1 MMIWLKRMALALI
14 GRLLSRDLG
23 AAETASA
30 LEAERAAANEAPTSR
45 EETAARLDRG
55 GF

>member
-14 GRLLSRDLG
+14 GRLLSRDLE
-23 AAETASA
+23 AAETTSA
-30 LEAERAAANEAPTSR
+30 LEAERAAATDAPAGR
-45 EETAARLDRG
+45 EETAARLGRD

>member
-1 MMIWLKRMALALI
+1 MIWLKRLALAVVA
-14 GRLLSRDLG
+14 RLLSRDLE
-23 AAETASA
+23 AAETTSA

-45 EETAARLDRG
+45 EETAARLDRD